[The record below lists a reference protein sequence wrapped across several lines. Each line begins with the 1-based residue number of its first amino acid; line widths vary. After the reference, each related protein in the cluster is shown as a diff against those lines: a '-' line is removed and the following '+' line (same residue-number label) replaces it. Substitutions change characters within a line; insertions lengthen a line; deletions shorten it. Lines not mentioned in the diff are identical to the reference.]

1 MKKHLFRTLLCMSL
15 VLGLSSCSM
24 LQKKTD
30 KQDTAISF
38 PTVLPILSRL
48 PQNFQAYQQLYVET
62 DKKYTNTKNASFEAV
77 INADKNNMMIAVM
90 AMGIKVWNINFDGIV
105 ITEERAEHVPEALQ
119 AQYLIRDIALAYW
132 PKADLQDQLKDWTIL
147 EDNNKRLIYA
157 QGQTVPA
164 ILITYSKGASPL
176 NPDGQIKYENYLF
189 HYNII
194 IDSSRL
200 K

>member
-1 MKKHLFRTLLCMSL
+1 MSL

>member
-1 MKKHLFRTLLCMSL
+1 MSL

-30 KQDTAISF
+30 RQDTAISF
-38 PTVLPILSRL
+38 PTVLPILSKL

-62 DKKYTNTKNASFEAV
+62 DKKYTNTKNGSFEAV

-105 ITEERAEHVPEALQ
+105 ITEERTEHVPEALQ

-132 PKADLQDQLKDWTIL
+132 PKADLQGQLKGWTIL

-157 QGQTVPA
+157 PGQTVPA